1 MNGQLLYSRALM
13 DSGDATTRAVVF
25 GHLTITIPAIV
36 AIGVV
41 VRWGLYQFGP
51 LLWPYYVTGGIALA
65 SQWYSMALPRWKGLL
80 TSNGLPASETED
92 VAQRS
97 GLVWPGAEAI
107 ASLALHTTAAAICGI
122 HFGPWLLSRWF
133 VWILPLVGI
142 APDTPRADYWIQHLE
157 LVSVIPALVV
167 GFVVSRYFEKLASW
181 AWLLPT
187 IILAYKLLTFTD
199 PYTSVLA
206 SNSSSRFSYYFVT
219 ERSMPSFYNF
229 AGTARF
235 VAQITFVVPFYSGVA
250 YSIGALMMRWKV
262 MEKIIRS
269 FRTEPEPEVFSPEEA
284 GVEWIGDDKDRPAP
298 EDKQVRSSL

>member
-1 MNGQLLYSRALM
+1 M
-13 DSGDATTRAVVF
+13 DSGDATTRAVVL
-25 GHLTITIPAIV
+25 GHLTITVPVIV
-36 AIGVV
+36 AIGIV

-65 SQWYSMALPRWKGLL
+65 GQWYSMALPRWKGLL
-80 TSNGLPASETED
+80 TRNGLQASETED
-92 VAQRS
+92 VALRS
-97 GLVWPGAEAI
+97 GLVWPGAGAI
-107 ASLALHTTAAAICGI
+107 GSFALHTTAAAICGI

-142 APDTPRADYWIQHLE
+142 SSDTPRADYWIQHLE

-187 IILAYKLLTFTD
+187 IILSYKLLTFSD

-206 SNSSSRFSYYFVT
+206 SNPLSRFSYYFVT
-219 ERSMPSFYNF
+219 EQSMPSFYNF
-229 AGTARF
+229 PGTARF
-235 VAQITFVVPFYSGVA
+235 VAQITFVAPFFSGVA
-250 YSIGALMMRWKV
+250 YSIGALMMRLKL

-269 FRTEPEPEVFSPEEA
+269 FRTEPEPEVFGPEEA
-284 GVEWIGDDKDRPAP
+284 GVEWIEDDKDRPAP
-298 EDKQVRSSL
+298 EVKQVRRSL